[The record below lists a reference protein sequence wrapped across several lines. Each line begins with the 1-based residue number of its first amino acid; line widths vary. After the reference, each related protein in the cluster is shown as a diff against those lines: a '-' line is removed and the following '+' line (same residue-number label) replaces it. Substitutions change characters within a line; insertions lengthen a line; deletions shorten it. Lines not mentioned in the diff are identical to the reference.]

1 MEIYGTLGP
10 SCGSREVLADMFR
23 AGMTGIRLNLSHVTL
38 EESRGLIELYHEA
51 ARDAGIPAPD
61 LLVDMQGP
69 ELRIGRLAEPLRLE
83 EGDLVRLSAIQ
94 APEEVMPYL
103 LPGCVLLLDDG
114 KILLSVLEGGEARVI
129 RGGTLL
135 GRKSLA
141 GADPGMFRDL
151 RLPALTRAD
160 RENLKL
166 AKALGVT
173 GVMQPFVRGPEDLRE
188 LRRAIH
194 EEGAGHLRIFAK
206 IENLAGVEHLPELLP
221 EADVIV
227 IARGDLGNAVF
238 LPELPGVQKNIA
250 ETCLAGG
257 KPFLVVTQMLASMEE
272 SPVPTRAEV
281 SDIFNAVLDGA
292 SAVMLTGETAVGKFP
307 AEAVR
312 YLKDTAEQAL
322 LWKEARGM
330 RADNAAERG
339 HDSRVR

>member
-10 SCGSREVLADMFR
+10 SCGSREVLAAMFR

-38 EESRGLIELYHEA
+38 EESRGLIKLYHDA

-69 ELRIGRLAEPLRLE
+69 ELRIGRLEEPLRLE

-103 LPGCVLLLDDG
+103 LPGRELLLDDG
-114 KILLSVLEGGEARVI
+114 KILLSVLEGGEARVL
-129 RGGTLL
+129 RGGILY

-188 LRRAIH
+188 LRGAIR

-227 IARGDLGNAVF
+227 IARGDLGNAVP

-250 ETCLAGG
+250 ETCLAAG

-272 SPVPTRAEV
+272 NPVPTRAEV
-281 SDIFNAVLDGA
+281 SDIFNAILDGA
-292 SAVMLTGETAVGKFP
+292 SAVMLTGETAVGKYP

-312 YLKDTAEQAL
+312 YLRDTAEQAL
-322 LWKEARGM
+322 LWNKARGM
-330 RADNAAERG
+330 RADHAAERG
-339 HDSRVR
+339 NVL